1 MQEMSDM
8 SDCSQKGGSSDELT
22 HDILER
28 KGDEEGDDEN
38 KSKSLARIEPANDV
52 LKNDSYDNVTEES
65 ANSRSGDSQESNKG
79 ENRRSDLYNAA
90 IDEAREKALKKENTL
105 NPHMH
110 PASDM
115 EDDDSKNSESSP
127 ALKPP

>member
-38 KSKSLARIEPANDV
+38 KLKPLARIEPANDV
-52 LKNDSYDNVTEES
+52 LKNDSYDNNTDGS

-90 IDEAREKALKKENTL
+90 IDKAHEKALKKENSL
-105 NPHMH
+105 SPHMQ
-110 PASDM
+110 M
-115 EDDDSKNSESSP
+115 LVKFQNSFRH
-127 ALKPP
+127 